1 MTPQTTQS
9 NLEIINEMQQQKFPG
24 LKAMGQQDWDQ
35 LKSFFTDDVVYRP
48 GALAEARGLQAL
60 VEHMDQIFS
69 PVVVNAMD
77 RKKTFELEDT
87 VIIEYDMQITYVS
100 DGKSVK
106 FPCVD
111 VYDFTNRKISGWRVY
126 PMLSSMGVTPN

>member
-9 NLEIINEMQQQKFPG
+9 NLEIINDLQRHKFPG
-24 LKAMGQQDWDQ
+24 LKAMGQTDWDR

-48 GALAEARGLQAL
+48 GALAEARGLHAL
-60 VEHMDQIFS
+60 VEYMDQIFS

-77 RKKTFELEDT
+77 RKKTFEPEDT
-87 VIIEYDMQITYVS
+87 VIIEYDMQVTNVS

-111 VYDFTNRKISGWRVY
+111 VYEFTNRKISGWRVY
-126 PMLSSMGVTPN
+126 PMLSSMGLTPN

>member
-9 NLEIINEMQQQKFPG
+9 NIEVINDLQRQKFPG
-24 LKAMGQQDWDQ
+24 SKEMGQKDWDR

-60 VEHMDQIFS
+60 VEYMDQIFS

-77 RKKTFELEDT
+77 RKKVFELEDT
-87 VIIEYDMQITYVS
+87 VIIEYDMQITYKS
-100 DGKSVK
+100 DGKSAK

-126 PMLSSMGVTPN
+126 PMLSSMGVTLN

>member
-9 NLEIINEMQQQKFPG
+9 NLEIINDLQRHKFPG
-24 LKAMGQQDWDQ
+24 LKAMGQTDWDR

-48 GALAEARGLQAL
+48 GALAEARGLHAL
-60 VEHMDQIFS
+60 VEYMDQILS

-87 VIIEYDMQITYVS
+87 VIIEYDMQVTNVS

-111 VYDFTNRKISGWRVY
+111 VYEFTNRKISGWRVY
-126 PMLSSMGVTPN
+126 PMLSSMGLTPH

>member
-1 MTPQTTQS
+1 MS
-9 NLEIINEMQQQKFPG
+9 QK
-24 LKAMGQQDWDQ
+24 DWDR
-35 LKSFFTDDVVYRP
+35 LKSFFADDVVYRP

-69 PVVVNAMD
+69 PVMVNAMD

-126 PMLSSMGVTPN
+126 PMLSSMGVTPNQ

>member
-1 MTPQTTQS
+1 
-9 NLEIINEMQQQKFPG
+9 
-24 LKAMGQQDWDQ
+24 MGQKDWDR

-60 VEHMDQIFS
+60 EEYMDQIFS

-87 VIIEYDMQITYVS
+87 VIIEYDMQFTFS

-106 FPCVD
+106 FPCTD
-111 VYDFTNRKISGWRVY
+111 VYEFTNRKIGGWRVY
-126 PMLSSMGVTPN
+126 PMLSRFAIS

>member
-9 NLEIINEMQQQKFPG
+9 NIEIINDMQRALLQK
-24 LKAMGQQDWDQ
+24 DWDRF
-35 LKSFFTDDVVYRP
+35 KSLFTDDVVYRP

-60 VEHMDQIFS
+60 VEYLNQIFS

-87 VIIEYDMQITYVS
+87 VIIEYDMQTTYVN
-100 DGKSVK
+100 DGKSAK

-111 VYDFTNRKISGWRVY
+111 VYEFTNRKISGWRVY
-126 PMLSSMGVTPN
+126 PMVSSMGVTPN